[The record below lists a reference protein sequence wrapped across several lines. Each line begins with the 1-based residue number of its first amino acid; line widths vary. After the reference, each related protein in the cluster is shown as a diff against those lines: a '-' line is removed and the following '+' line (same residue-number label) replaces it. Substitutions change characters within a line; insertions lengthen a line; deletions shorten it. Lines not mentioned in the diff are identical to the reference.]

1 MKQRELIKK
10 LEAAGFEFSRHGG
23 NHDVYVRGSD
33 IEQIP
38 RHKEIN
44 EMLAKAI
51 LRKWDY
57 SIYNLS
63 HIIYTLIYG
72 GYYIMKQV
80 YPVIFTQLNDKKDT
94 VLINV
99 PDMNILT
106 EGFGLPDAIE
116 MARDAIGANG
126 ITLQDLG
133 REIPVPSDI
142 SDIDIKNGPFDNTG
156 ISHVSFVDIDFDEYR
171 RKVDNKT
178 VRRNVTL
185 PNWLNQEAEKS
196 HINVSRVLQE
206 ALMVKLGVSR

>member
-1 MKQRELIKK
+1 M
-10 LEAAGFEFSRHGG
+10 
-23 NHDVYVRGSD
+23 
-33 IEQIP
+33 
-38 RHKEIN
+38 
-44 EMLAKAI
+44 
-51 LRKWDY
+51 
-57 SIYNLS
+57 
-63 HIIYTLIYG
+63 YTLIYG

-171 RKVDNKT
+171 
-178 VRRNVTL
+178 
-185 PNWLNQEAEKS
+185 
-196 HINVSRVLQE
+196 VLQE
-206 ALMVKLGVSR
+206 RFIKMPLCKSPQYRPC

>member
-1 MKQRELIKK
+1 
-10 LEAAGFEFSRHGG
+10 
-23 NHDVYVRGSD
+23 
-33 IEQIP
+33 
-38 RHKEIN
+38 
-44 EMLAKAI
+44 
-51 LRKWDY
+51 
-57 SIYNLS
+57 
-63 HIIYTLIYG
+63 
-72 GYYIMKQV
+72 MKQV

-171 RKVDNKT
+171 GICMNDRLECCSVNFH
-178 VRRNVTL
+178 N
-185 PNWLNQEAEKS
+185 
-196 HINVSRVLQE
+196 IVL
-206 ALMVKLGVSR
+206 AKRYKRSL

>member
-1 MKQRELIKK
+1 
-10 LEAAGFEFSRHGG
+10 
-23 NHDVYVRGSD
+23 
-33 IEQIP
+33 
-38 RHKEIN
+38 
-44 EMLAKAI
+44 
-51 LRKWDY
+51 
-57 SIYNLS
+57 
-63 HIIYTLIYG
+63 
-72 GYYIMKQV
+72 MKQV

-171 RKVDNKT
+171 RKVDNKPSEEMSLSLIGLIRKLRNPIST
-178 VRRNVTL
+178 YLAFCRRL
-185 PNWLNQEAEKS
+185 SW
-196 HINVSRVLQE
+196 
-206 ALMVKLGVSR
+206 

>member
-1 MKQRELIKK
+1 M
-10 LEAAGFEFSRHGG
+10 
-23 NHDVYVRGSD
+23 
-33 IEQIP
+33 
-38 RHKEIN
+38 
-44 EMLAKAI
+44 
-51 LRKWDY
+51 
-57 SIYNLS
+57 
-63 HIIYTLIYG
+63 
-72 GYYIMKQV
+72 
-80 YPVIFTQLNDKKDT
+80 
-94 VLINV
+94 LINV

-185 PNWLNQEAEKS
+185 LIGLIK
-196 HINVSRVLQE
+196 
-206 ALMVKLGVSR
+206 KLRNPISTYPAFCRRLSW